1 MAVATSA
8 LLQLLRPACMGL
20 VASLEVHNQK
30 STPASAAAVE
40 NSLQGLHAVL
50 SAVRDDQDL
59 QQQLPLS
66 LRFVMMPLKLM
77 LAPAREQG
85 STSMVVSS
93 GMQEQAMLCVTAVL
107 HSCGERCVEGMDSSS
122 MTSLFVALVVSLT
135 RSVTAS
141 STTAPPAA
149 AAAAASPTQAELAA
163 ALPFTGAQ
171 EGLQLACVQ
180 CLEALLKAANV
191 RRAASNSAVCQQ
203 RWQAFSHCLL
213 TTMGGGLLAQ
223 LAQSVIELS
232 QRGHSREVRFAAV
245 SVLEGLLA
253 FVPDQQ
259 LWRKF
264 LPGMFSGLYKTI
276 RGGAAAADKQKA
288 ASVAAA
294 AQLRQGHSTTEHAF
308 QVVITMLTVAFSGTT
323 DSAQQ
328 LDVSTTSSA
337 ASAGASDAL
346 HMLQA
351 MAYSASASTT
361 ASSTSTGAT
370 ATAAHSTGKQD
381 AWAAGAVDRLKQLLP
396 SLIDYCRHHASWRVR
411 AALAVGA
418 SQLLQLSCS
427 SSSCAVEF
435 KQLSPCLLQG
445 LIGLLWDDMPQVA
458 TAAHTGVQR

>member
-40 NSLQGLHAVL
+40 KSLQGLHAVL

-66 LRFVMMPLKLM
+66 LRFVMMPLKLV
-77 LAPAREQG
+77 LAPGRDQG
-85 STSMVVSS
+85 SSTTMLVSS

-107 HSCGERCVEGMDSSS
+107 HSCGERFVEGMDSSS

-135 RSVTAS
+135 RSIAAS

-149 AAAAASPTQAELAA
+149 AAAASPTQAEPAA

-180 CLEALLKAANV
+180 CLEALLKAAHV

-203 RWQAFSHCLL
+203 RWKAFSHCLL
-213 TTMGGGLLAQ
+213 TTMDGGLLAQ

-245 SVLEGLLA
+245 SVLEGLLE

-264 LPGMFSGLYKTI
+264 LP
-276 RGGAAAADKQKA
+276 
-288 ASVAAA
+288 
-294 AQLRQGHSTTEHAF
+294 
-308 QVVITMLTVAFSGTT
+308 
-323 DSAQQ
+323 
-328 LDVSTTSSA
+328 
-337 ASAGASDAL
+337 
-346 HMLQA
+346 
-351 MAYSASASTT
+351 
-361 ASSTSTGAT
+361 
-370 ATAAHSTGKQD
+370 
-381 AWAAGAVDRLKQLLP
+381 
-396 SLIDYCRHHASWRVR
+396 
-411 AALAVGA
+411 
-418 SQLLQLSCS
+418 
-427 SSSCAVEF
+427 
-435 KQLSPCLLQG
+435 
-445 LIGLLWDDMPQVA
+445 
-458 TAAHTGVQR
+458 